1 MDDEA
6 LQKQSDPI
14 SLADVVWKIREA
26 VELIEANSVVVP
38 ADQKRKAEMFSSI
51 MMMLAYWAMC
61 GGGTVTCDPEPDVP
75 EDNPKAL
82 VDQTKDKVKDKG
94 GMKRSRCNGGFPRDD
109 DDCQPST
116 SVVKRKVV
124 RKKSVVKLDRNVK
137 SKMGNSK
144 ESPSSSSASC
154 VEVEV
159 VAESPVTMTIGSSSS
174 SSSSSDDD
182 AGGGYAGGKTGLT
195 SSSESSE
202 ED

>member
-82 VDQTKDKVKDKG
+82 VDQTKNKVKNKG
-94 GMKRSRCNGGFPRDD
+94 GMKSSRCNGGFPRAD

-137 SKMGNSK
+137 SKMGDSK

>member
-94 GMKRSRCNGGFPRDD
+94 GMKSSRCNGGFPRDD

-116 SVVKRKVV
+116 SVVKCKVV
-124 RKKSVVKLDRNVK
+124 RKKSVVKLDHNVK
-137 SKMGNSK
+137 SKMGDSK

-182 AGGGYAGGKTGLT
+182 AEGGYAGGKTGLT

>member
-82 VDQTKDKVKDKG
+82 VDQTKNKVKDKG
-94 GMKRSRCNGGFPRDD
+94 GMKSSRCNGGFPRDD

-137 SKMGNSK
+137 SKMGDSK

>member
-1 MDDEA
+1 
-6 LQKQSDPI
+6 
-14 SLADVVWKIREA
+14 
-26 VELIEANSVVVP
+26 VP

-94 GMKRSRCNGGFPRDD
+94 GMKSSRCNGGFPRDD

-137 SKMGNSK
+137 SKMGDSK

-202 ED
+202 GD